1 MHKGFKCLN
10 ISTGRIYISCDVL
23 FDESIFHFAS
33 LHSTAGARYRLDVLL
48 SPTTDLGD
56 NNFAN
61 TANVHALPLWSVVD
75 CCPHVP
81 NPEPGMVCDA
91 DSPTPGGSATQHP
104 ALAPIG
110 APNSSGLLDTGPSAP
125 IIDDQHPTTPG
136 STLVPVPGAPTDTV
150 PVAHASLPTSPGC
163 QATPSTSVSMSCALP
178 SNLMP
183 ALEIEFELEPTHR
196 VLFGCKTIL
205 R

>member
-23 FDESIFHFAS
+23 FDESIFRFAS

-61 TANVHALPLWSVVD
+61 TANVHALPLLSVVD

-91 DSPTPGGSATQHP
+91 DSPTPGGFAAQHP
-104 ALAPIG
+104 ALAPVG

-136 STLVPVPGAPTDTV
+136 STLV
-150 PVAHASLPTSPGC
+150 AHTSLATSPGC